1 MEEKRARRLAGI
13 LILAAVIMCAFGAV
27 AGEAEV
33 VLVKAANICMECIG
47 LG

>member
-1 MEEKRARRLAGI
+1 MKEKRTRRFTGI
-13 LILAAVIMCAFGAV
+13 LILAAVIMCAFGAA